1 MDLQLDNFMLFC
13 ESKHLSEKTM
23 RSYQQTLN
31 LFLIYL
37 ENEHNISD
45 LNKVKSA
52 HIRSYIKYLRERG
65 KYSVVANVNSMQI
78 NYPDNRTDYGKK
90 ISDTTIANY
99 LRNIKVFF
107 NFLYDERE
115 IQTNPVEKIEN
126 IKPQRKQKKL
136 LTKEDIQKVLS
147 QFDVTTFHGYR
158 SFLMVR
164 LILDSGMRA
173 SEICSLKPENVD
185 FKTKSI
191 LIENPKNNQQ
201 RYVYFSHKMST
212 ELKRWMQYRDRFS
225 DSIYLFPTIRGTQLD
240 IRNFEKTVRE
250 AGKKVG
256 VAIHIHQLRNNF
268 AKYYLLAGG
277 DFATLSRIL
286 GHSSVDVTMKAYL
299 DFSDAEVSKKYQ
311 KHSPL
316 NSLDL

>member
-1 MDLQLDNFMLFC
+1 
-13 ESKHLSEKTM
+13 
-23 RSYQQTLN
+23 
-31 LFLIYL
+31 
-37 ENEHNISD
+37 
-45 LNKVKSA
+45 
-52 HIRSYIKYLRERG
+52 
-65 KYSVVANVNSMQI
+65 VNNNNSSSL
-78 NYPDNRTDYGKK
+78 NYPDHRTDYGKP
-90 ISDTTIANY
+90 ISSTTIANY

-107 NFLYDERE
+107 NFLYSEKE
-115 IQTNPVEKIEN
+115 IKVNPVEKIEN

-136 LTKEDIQKVLS
+136 LAKEDIQKVLS
-147 QFDVTTFHGYR
+147 TFDVTTFYGLR
-158 SFLMVR
+158 SFQMVR

-173 SEICSLKPENVD
+173 SEICALKPDNID

-201 RYVYFSHKMST
+201 RYVYFSHKMGQD
-212 ELKRWMQYRDRFS
+212 LRRWLQYHDRFS
-225 DSIYLFPTIRGTQLD
+225 DSPYLFPTIRGTQLD

-256 VAIHIHQLRNNF
+256 VSVHLHQLRNNF
-268 AKYYLLAGG
+268 AKYYLLNGG

-299 DFSDAEVSKKYQ
+299 DFSDEEVGKKYQ

-316 NSLDL
+316 NNLNI